1 MILLAPAFGMIKYW
15 QDKMTPEQLQQWQ
28 NQGTLPVYHY
38 GAGRELPLHYDFLV
52 DLRSYDDGKLTRP
65 VPTLIIHGNLD
76 EVVPIA
82 VSETYAQTRPWVRL
96 VPVAD
101 DHSLKRD
108 LPLIWQ
114 EICTFLELNPA

>member
-1 MILLAPAFGMIKYW
+1 
-15 QDKMTPEQLQQWQ
+15 
-28 NQGTLPVYHY
+28 
-38 GAGRELPLHYDFLV
+38 LHYDFLV
-52 DLRSYDDGKLTRP
+52 DLRSYDDGKLARP
-65 VPTLIIHGNLD
+65 VPTLIIHGKLD
-76 EVVPIA
+76 EVVPIT

-96 VPVAD
+96 VPVED